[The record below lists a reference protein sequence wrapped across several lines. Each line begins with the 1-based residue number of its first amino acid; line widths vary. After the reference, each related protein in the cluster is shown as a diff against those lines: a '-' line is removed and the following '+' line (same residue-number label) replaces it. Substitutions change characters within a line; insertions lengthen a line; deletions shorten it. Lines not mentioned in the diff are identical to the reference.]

1 MIKKTIT
8 KITKIIK
15 KIKFQQL
22 ILLIAVI
29 AVILAVFYF
38 TTQKTAIFKKE
49 KFDNIINNVTKTID
63 RKNKTCSQDSI
74 NTNIKDYVFSSVPS
88 TR

>member
-1 MIKKTIT
+1 MIKT
-8 KITKIIK
+8 ITKIIK

-29 AVILAVFYF
+29 AIILAVFYF
-38 TTQKTAIFKKE
+38 AKQKTEIFKKE
-49 KFDNIINNVTKTID
+49 NFDNIINSDTKAID

-74 NTNIKDYVFSSVPS
+74 NTNIKDYIFSSVPS

>member
-1 MIKKTIT
+1 MIKTI
-8 KITKIIK
+8 KKIIK
-15 KIKFQQL
+15 KIKFQHL

-29 AVILAVFYF
+29 LAIFYF

-49 KFDNIINNVTKTID
+49 SFDNIIDSKTID

-74 NTNIKDYVFSSVPS
+74 NTNIKDYIFSSIPS